1 MSHKLRIAKTGY
13 DARSDDVR
21 YMVFDSDY
29 DTLKLKESGN
39 GNQSVPAADIPTLT
53 PGQATVTINH
63 ALGYKPVVMVFCS
76 SQWRTSDKLS
86 PYAYRSI
93 GAISPDG
100 GAYAV
105 DDDNLYIHLFNGN
118 PTGAKTIYYRYH
130 IYYNEL
136 V

>member
-1 MSHKLRIAKTGY
+1 MTYVLRIAQKGY
-13 DARSDDVR
+13 DAEKDPKER
-21 YMVFDSDY
+21 MVFDSRY
-29 DTLKLKESGN
+29 DTLKLKASGS
-39 GNQSVPAADIPTLT
+39 GSQSVPAASLATYT
-53 PGQATVTINH
+53 PGTATVTIAH
-63 ALGYKPVVMVFCS
+63 GCGYKPVVMVFCS

-100 GAYAV
+100 GSYSV
-105 DDDNLYIHLFNGN
+105 DATNLYIQLFNGN

-136 V
+136 A